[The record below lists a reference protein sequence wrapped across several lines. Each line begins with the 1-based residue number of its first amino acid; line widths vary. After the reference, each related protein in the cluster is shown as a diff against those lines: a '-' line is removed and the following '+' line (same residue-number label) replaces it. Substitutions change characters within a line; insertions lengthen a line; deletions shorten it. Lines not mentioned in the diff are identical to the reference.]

1 MANDAK
7 KVIRLDYKA
16 YMSDSNKLYDT
27 TDEAA
32 AKDAGIY
39 NEKLHYAPMAYIVGS
54 KKLFPALDKALETAA
69 IGKEIEVAVPCEE
82 GAGARNPKLVE
93 TYPVREFYKQQI
105 NPMPG
110 MQVNLGNRNGTVLTV
125 GAGRVKV
132 DFNNPLA
139 GHDLLYKLTVKE
151 EITDQQEKAKAIVE
165 ADFGQADGFE
175 FAFPA
180 GKVAVTLP
188 EITKFHQEW
197 PVARFKVVSDL
208 REAFGVDTVEF
219 TEVWTA
225 AKKDEAPI
233 AGDAAPAKVEASAKK
248 EASAKEE

>member
-16 YMSDSNKLYDT
+16 YMADTKKLYDT

-32 AKDAGIY
+32 AKEAGIY
-39 NEKLHYAPMAYIVGS
+39 NEKYHYAPMSYIVGS
-54 KKLFPALDKALETAA
+54 KKLFSALDKAIADA
-69 IGKEIEVAVPCEE
+69 QVGKEFEVSIPCEE
-82 GAGARNPKLVE
+82 GAGARNPKLLE
-93 TYPVREFYKQQI
+93 TYPIRDFYKQQI

-110 MQVNLGNRNGTVLTV
+110 MQVTLANRSGTVLSV

-139 GHDLLYKLTVKE
+139 GHDLFYKLTVKE
-151 EITDQQEKAKAIVE
+151 EITAPEEKAKAIIE
-165 ADFGQADGFE
+165 ADFGQADGFV

-180 GKVAVTLP
+180 GKVSVTLP

-219 TEVWTA
+219 IEVWTA
-225 AKKDEAPI
+225 AKKDEAKTEDKATEPQK
-233 AGDAAPAKVEASAKK
+233 AVLSE
-248 EASAKEE
+248 